1 MTKDDAFARKCTVSF
16 ITILELYSL
25 CPFKSWVDFCI
36 WNMGSI
42 PSFHM
47 CEQRLSSAVLIKEHP
62 FTLHVLLFFV
72 EDYFIK
78 MCRYMLALHYV
89 VIFQPLCFS
98 HVFPL
103 FQLDSFII
111 QCILTKIYPSSYS
124 TQFTTTYPP
133 FWAHSI
139 SVSY

>member
-1 MTKDDAFARKCTVSF
+1 
-16 ITILELYSL
+16 
-25 CPFKSWVDFCI
+25 
-36 WNMGSI
+36 MGSI

-111 QCILTKIYPSSYS
+111 QCILTKIYPSS
-124 TQFTTTYPP
+124 TPP
-133 FWAHSI
+133 SSPPHTLPSGPIPFLSLIRKRTAFKEIKVKHDKNI
-139 SVSY
+139 HNKIKNKDH